1 MLEIKMPVIPGN
13 KPNIVGKIDYSVGD
27 KVDKDQVIFSVE
39 TAKGNRQIKSKE
51 AGIIKEILVEE
62 GNEVKANEVLVIVE
76 EIGSEEETIKQENN
90 IPEKKVLEVEINEK
104 EISKDLLVIG
114 AGPAGYVA
122 AIYAAKR
129 GLDVA
134 LIEKNSLGGTCLNVG
149 CIPTKSLVQTADYF
163 EALKSMNKFGI
174 ELNSGFEID
183 MKKVQA
189 RKNEVVSTLVS
200 GIDFLLKKN
209 NIQLISGNAEFVDN
223 ETVKVNETIIKA
235 KNIVIATGSVPATLN
250 VKGGDLPGVMDSTDA
265 LSLEEIPDS
274 LTIIG
279 GGVIGLEFAFIY
291 NSFGSRVKLIE
302 YQNYLLPMFDME
314 VAEEIRMIAEERGI
328 QVLTSSKVQ
337 EISETVEGDLIVSF
351 EKDGKMLSTVS
362 NKILMATGRKANTE
376 GLGLEN
382 TSMNVNEK
390 SGNILVNEFKQTNV
404 EHIYAIGDVS
414 SNLKLAH
421 LASHE
426 GMVAVDHILGEKREL
441 SEKNIPSVVYTNP
454 ELAIVG
460 YSEEELKEKNIE
472 YKSSRF
478 DFVANGK
485 ALTMNQNRGFVK
497 VLADKNGKLLGCS
510 IIGPDAS
517 SLISSLTIALANN
530 ISVEELTHTVFAH
543 PTTAEVIHEACL
555 DFIGRGVHQ

>member
-114 AGPAGYVA
+114 AGPGGYVA